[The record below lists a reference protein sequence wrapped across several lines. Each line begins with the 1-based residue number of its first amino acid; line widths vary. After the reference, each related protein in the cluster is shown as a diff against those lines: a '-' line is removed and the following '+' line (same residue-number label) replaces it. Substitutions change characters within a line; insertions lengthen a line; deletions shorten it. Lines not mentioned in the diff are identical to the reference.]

1 VGAELDTLFKLQQI
15 DIELREKQLEVD
27 QYESSLADR
36 RSEIDAR
43 KARIEQ
49 LVGERKTLVT
59 ERALAE
65 RKVDDTKAT
74 LKDRNQRIGRVRTE
88 RELRANEGEVAD
100 LREQV
105 GGLEDTLLQVMQSVE
120 DIESRLSAARDEL
133 AELEA
138 ADEQQVSE
146 ESARIDSLRSEVA
159 GELAARVEI
168 AEKLDNRIRQ
178 RYEQVFK
185 RRGGHAVVEV
195 RGGSCAGC
203 HMHIPPQTVI
213 EIIKSGALR
222 VCPSCQRILYAS
234 QEQKTA

>member
-1 VGAELDTLFKLQQI
+1 MGAELDTLFKLQQI

-27 QYESSLADR
+27 QYESSLAGR

-49 LVGERKTLVT
+49 LIVERKTLVT

-120 DIESRLSAARDEL
+120 DIEARLSAARDEL
-133 AELEA
+133 ADPQNELSSPRRRSQVPGRTVPA
-138 ADEQQVSE
+138 AP
-146 ESARIDSLRSEVA
+146 IP
-159 GELAARVEI
+159 
-168 AEKLDNRIRQ
+168 
-178 RYEQVFK
+178 
-185 RRGGHAVVEV
+185 GH
-195 RGGSCAGC
+195 SS
-203 HMHIPPQTVI
+203 
-213 EIIKSGALR
+213 K
-222 VCPSCQRILYAS
+222 SCQSRSFSIGQVLAHFGIL
-234 QEQKTA
+234 

>member
-1 VGAELDTLFKLQQI
+1 MGAELETLFRLQQI

-36 RSEIDAR
+36 RREIDAS

-49 LVGERKTLVT
+49 MVSERKALVT

-120 DIESRLSAARDEL
+120 DVEARLAAAREEL
-133 AELEA
+133 AKLEA
-138 ADEQQVSE
+138 ADQQQVRE
-146 ESARIDSLRSEVA
+146 ESARIESLREEVA

>member
-1 VGAELDTLFKLQQI
+1 MGAELDTLFKLQQI

-105 GGLEDTLLQVMQSVE
+105 GGLEDSLLQVMQSVE

>member
-1 VGAELDTLFKLQQI
+1 MGAELDTLFKLQQI

>member
-1 VGAELDTLFKLQQI
+1 MGAELDTLFRLQQI

-27 QYESSLADR
+27 SYEASLADR
-36 RSEIDAR
+36 RGEIDSR

-49 LVGERKTLVT
+49 LVSERKALVT

-120 DIESRLSAARDEL
+120 DVEARLAAAREEL

-138 ADEQQVSE
+138 AHERQVSE
-146 ESARIDSLRSEVA
+146 ESTRIDSLRGEVE

>member
-1 VGAELDTLFKLQQI
+1 MGAELDTLFKLQQI

-27 QYESSLADR
+27 QYESSLAGR

-49 LVGERKTLVT
+49 LIVERKTLVT

-120 DIESRLSAARDEL
+120 DIEARLSAARDEL

-138 ADEQQVSE
+138 ADEQQISE

-159 GELAARVEI
+159 GELTARVEI

-178 RYEQVFK
+178 KYEQVFK

>member
-27 QYESSLADR
+27 QYESSLAGR

-49 LVGERKTLVT
+49 LIVERKTLVT

-120 DIESRLSAARDEL
+120 DIEARLSAARDEL

-159 GELAARVEI
+159 GELTARVEI

-178 RYEQVFK
+178 KYEQVFK